1 MKHLSALA
9 LILSFILP
17 VLGIVFLFIT
27 PVVTY
32 VCFGLSL
39 LLDIILKRPKSLV
52 VIIAAIVAMVFSF
65 IDGWNT
71 FFDTFSLCYLAYGVF
86 DTLRIIFVA
95 ICAGTREQ
103 R

>member
-17 VLGIVFLFIT
+17 VLGIVFLFII

-39 LLDIILKRPKSLV
+39 LLDILLGKPKSLV
-52 VIIAAIVAMVFSF
+52 LLGAAIAAVVFSF
-65 IDGWNT
+65 IDGWHT
-71 FFDTFSLCYLAYGVF
+71 FFDTLSVCYLTYGVF
-86 DTLRIIFVA
+86 DTLKILFVA
-95 ICAGTREQ
+95 IFAKSKE
-103 R
+103 